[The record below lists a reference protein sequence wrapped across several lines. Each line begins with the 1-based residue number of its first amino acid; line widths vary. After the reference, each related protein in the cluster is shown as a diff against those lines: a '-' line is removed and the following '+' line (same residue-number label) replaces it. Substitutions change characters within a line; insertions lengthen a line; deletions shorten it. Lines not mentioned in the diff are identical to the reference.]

1 MELFYLCIP
10 KVKPFQVALCGDL
23 PLVMPDSTSVGCRP
37 ALLCPAETRMI
48 APNSLTMPLV
58 PERQL
63 LEAEPQLTLPSLA
76 GAHLAFLF
84 IMTFAAEDQVW
95 AIPHAIAF
103 AETTYLIALSFTI
116 SGAAALDP

>member
-1 MELFYLCIP
+1 M
-10 KVKPFQVALCGDL
+10 CGDL
-23 PLVMPDSTSVGCRP
+23 PLVMPDSTSVGCCP

-48 APNSLTMPLV
+48 ALKSLTMPLV
-58 PERQL
+58 PESQL
-63 LEAEPQLTLPSLA
+63 SEAEPHSPLPSLA

-103 AETTYLIALSFTI
+103 AETAYLIALSITI
-116 SGAAALDP
+116 FCAAALDP